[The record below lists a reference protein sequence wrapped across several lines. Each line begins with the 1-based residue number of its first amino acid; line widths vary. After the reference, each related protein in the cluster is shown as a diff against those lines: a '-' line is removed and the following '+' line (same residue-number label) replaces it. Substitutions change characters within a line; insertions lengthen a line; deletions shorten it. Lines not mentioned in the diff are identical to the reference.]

1 MDQGAVAALVTL
13 ILAIGG
19 GIRWYVGRRDNRK
32 DPVPKES
39 AALAMAD
46 QSVTI
51 MGGVL
56 AKINEELSR
65 VAAEAKEAKAEAKSA
80 LARVSSLEETVETLD
95 DSLTDAVRYIEA
107 LLRHMR
113 NGSQGPAPTIPE
125 RLRGLIDPML
135 HRIEEEPPATH

>member
-1 MDQGAVAALVTL
+1 MNEGAVAALVAL
-13 ILAIGG
+13 ILGIGG
-19 GIRWYVGRRDNRK
+19 GAWRLIVRRDSQK
-32 DPVPKES
+32 DPVPKQS

-56 AKINEELSR
+56 SKINEELSR

-80 LARVSSLEETVETLD
+80 LSRVASLEETVETLD

-113 NGSQGPAPTIPE
+113 NGSHGPAPTIPE